1 MAKEKEME
9 QVDRILAAKEDDY
22 GGVTVEMT
30 NEPLEPSVFVSLL
43 RASLSHWRQQDSD
56 FTSYSKAPFPRLSY
70 CVVKKKEQTFFCV
83 SGLLHPKCYSD
94 LVYEKCCRMFIRQSA
109 EHQLIQCYRSWN
121 RRTYLQGKRGVWI
134 KLPIKLVT
142 LVEPAVK
149 EGFYYHHA
157 EPKYLM
163 LVSWLPGTA
172 NTIPANATH
181 RVGIGA
187 FVLNERNEVLVVQEK
202 SGRFRGT
209 GVWKF
214 PTGVVDE
221 GEDICDAAVREVKE
235 ETGVDAKFIEILAF
249 RQSHKSFFDKS
260 DLFFVCMLQPLS
272 FDIQKQDAEIEAAE
286 WMPFEQYAAQP
297 FVQGHDLLKYIA
309 DICSAKMEG
318 RCEVRIFNQLKALPK
333 GSKFHIIVGGLM
345 EIFGKVHDPPPN
357 TIANH
362 SPNASL
368 AWIFQACTIRVE
380 LVVVHH
386 GGLPF
391 NIEWLIGVP
400 VIPFGSQFRL
410 SFMPVI
416 GHRDI
421 HDDPMGTITFKKEIG
436 PEIFGYGAV
445 EEDIRDILSMEVAE
459 NATLGDRKTPLGE

>member
-1 MAKEKEME
+1 MIIKFICRSTFLSPRTSFFSSKRHFFSCRPVKLSFCQNQGKLTKIRCGIINLNTRSSMSCSATPAMAKEKEME
-9 QVDRILAAKEDDY
+9 QVDKILAAKEDDY

-30 NEPLEPSVFVSLL
+30 NEPLDPSVFASLL
-43 RASLSHWRQQDSD
+43 RASLSHWRQQG
-56 FTSYSKAPFPRLSY
+56 
-70 CVVKKKEQTFFCV
+70 KK
-83 SGLLHPKCYSD
+83 
-94 LVYEKCCRMFIRQSA
+94 
-109 EHQLIQCYRSWN
+109 
-121 RRTYLQGKRGVWI
+121 GVWI
-134 KLPIKLVT
+134 KLPIELVM

-187 FVLNERNEVLVVQEK
+187 FVVNERNEVLVVQEK

-221 GEDICDAAVREVKE
+221 VN
-235 ETGVDAKFIEILAF
+235 AKFVELLAF

-272 FDIQKQDAEIEAAE
+272 HDIQMQEREIEAAQ

-297 FVQGHDLLKYIA
+297 FVQGHDLLRYIS

-318 RCEVRIFNQLKALPK
+318 RYTGFSPVPTVTGFSAKKTYLYMHGNVRTT
-333 GSKFHIIVGGLM
+333 GSSN
-345 EIFGKVHDPPPN
+345 DP
-357 TIANH
+357 
-362 SPNASL
+362 
-368 AWIFQACTIRVE
+368 
-380 LVVVHH
+380 
-386 GGLPF
+386 
-391 NIEWLIGVP
+391 
-400 VIPFGSQFRL
+400 
-410 SFMPVI
+410 
-416 GHRDI
+416 
-421 HDDPMGTITFKKEIG
+421 
-436 PEIFGYGAV
+436 
-445 EEDIRDILSMEVAE
+445 
-459 NATLGDRKTPLGE
+459 

>member
-22 GGVTVEMT
+22 GGVTVDMT
-30 NEPLEPSVFVSLL
+30 NEPLEPSVFASLL
-43 RASLSHWRQQDSD
+43 RASLSHWRQQ
-56 FTSYSKAPFPRLSY
+56 
-70 CVVKKKEQTFFCV
+70 
-83 SGLLHPKCYSD
+83 
-94 LVYEKCCRMFIRQSA
+94 
-109 EHQLIQCYRSWN
+109 
-121 RRTYLQGKRGVWI
+121 GKRGVWI
-134 KLPIKLVT
+134 KLPIELVT
-142 LVEPAVK
+142 LIEPAVK

-157 EPKYLM
+157 EPKYVM

-318 RCEVRIFNQLKALPK
+318 RYTGFSSVPTVTSFSAKNTYLYMNTSVRTA
-333 GSKFHIIVGGLM
+333 GGN
-345 EIFGKVHDPPPN
+345 DP
-357 TIANH
+357 
-362 SPNASL
+362 
-368 AWIFQACTIRVE
+368 
-380 LVVVHH
+380 
-386 GGLPF
+386 
-391 NIEWLIGVP
+391 
-400 VIPFGSQFRL
+400 
-410 SFMPVI
+410 
-416 GHRDI
+416 
-421 HDDPMGTITFKKEIG
+421 
-436 PEIFGYGAV
+436 
-445 EEDIRDILSMEVAE
+445 
-459 NATLGDRKTPLGE
+459 

>member
-1 MAKEKEME
+1 MIISKFISRTHFLSSRTSFFLSSKRQFLSCCPVKLSFCQYQGKLTKIRYGIYLNTRSLMSCSTSPAMAKEKEME

-30 NEPLEPSVFVSLL
+30 NEPLEPSVFASLL
-43 RASLSHWRQQDSD
+43 RASLSHWRQQ
-56 FTSYSKAPFPRLSY
+56 
-70 CVVKKKEQTFFCV
+70 
-83 SGLLHPKCYSD
+83 
-94 LVYEKCCRMFIRQSA
+94 
-109 EHQLIQCYRSWN
+109 
-121 RRTYLQGKRGVWI
+121 GKRGVWI
-134 KLPIKLVT
+134 KLPIELVT

-187 FVLNERNEVLVVQEK
+187 FVLNDRNEVLVVQEK

-318 RCEVRIFNQLKALPK
+318 RYTGFSSVPTVTSFSAKNTYLYMNSSVRTA
-333 GSKFHIIVGGLM
+333 GGN
-345 EIFGKVHDPPPN
+345 DP
-357 TIANH
+357 
-362 SPNASL
+362 
-368 AWIFQACTIRVE
+368 
-380 LVVVHH
+380 
-386 GGLPF
+386 
-391 NIEWLIGVP
+391 
-400 VIPFGSQFRL
+400 
-410 SFMPVI
+410 
-416 GHRDI
+416 
-421 HDDPMGTITFKKEIG
+421 
-436 PEIFGYGAV
+436 
-445 EEDIRDILSMEVAE
+445 
-459 NATLGDRKTPLGE
+459 